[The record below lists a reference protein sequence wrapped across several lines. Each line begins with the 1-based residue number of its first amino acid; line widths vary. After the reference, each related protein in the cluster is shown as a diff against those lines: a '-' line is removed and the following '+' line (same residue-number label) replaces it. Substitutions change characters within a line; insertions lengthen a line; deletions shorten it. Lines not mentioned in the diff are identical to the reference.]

1 MSRREPA
8 NAPDRS
14 PSQTVRALLAIREWI
29 LGGDL
34 MPGERISEPTVSDRI
49 GISRTP
55 VRTALVRLEEEGLI
69 ETIPSGG
76 YAVKSFG
83 EQEIFDAIEIRGTL
97 EGLAA
102 RFAAEKGCA
111 PATLEPVRGCLE
123 RIDGLIADGEM
134 TGGRFSAY
142 VEANAEFHALLID
155 LAGSATL
162 TRQIER
168 ATALPFASPSA
179 FVMAQS
185 TMTQAR
191 TILTIAQEQHRA
203 VIEAIENREGA
214 RAEALMREHARVASR
229 NLRLALRDRGALKL
243 VPGAALI
250 RLRARS

>member
-1 MSRREPA
+1 MSVREPA
-8 NAPDRS
+8 NTSDRS

-34 MPGERISEPTVSDRI
+34 TPGERISEPSIVDRI

-76 YAVKSFG
+76 YAVRSFS
-83 EQEIFDAIEIRGTL
+83 EQEIYDAIEIRGTL

-111 PATLEPVRGCLE
+111 PVAIEPVRACLS
-123 RIDGLIADGEM
+123 RIDTLIADGEM
-134 TGGRFSAY
+134 SSPRFSAY
-142 VEANAEFHALLID
+142 VEANAQFHALLLD
-155 LAGSATL
+155 LAGSTTL
-162 TRQIER
+162 ARQIER
-168 ATALPFASPSA
+168 ATALPFASPSS

-185 TMTQAR
+185 TMAEAR
-191 TILTIAQEQHRA
+191 TILLIAQEQHRA
-203 VIEAIENREGA
+203 VVEAIENREGS
-214 RAEALMREHARVASR
+214 RAEALMREHARVAIR
-229 NLRLALRDRGALKL
+229 NLRLALRNRSALEL

-250 RLRARS
+250 RSRRRS